1 MSVRILL
8 LIVNG
13 IALAAVV
20 AFVIVTL
27 RATPAARPP
36 RNVTAP
42 PADEDLEGHRLERAL
57 ALALICSAVIA
68 VSLPLYWLREPD
80 RQQESIR
87 YFDKGAAARGAVLF
101 ANKQSTS
108 YSNVTSL
115 LCADCH
121 GVDGNGGVAPTTYT
135 ARAGGTPMK
144 VSWAAPSLTTVLLR
158 FSAAEVRTILT
169 YGRPGTPMQAWGVAG
184 GGPKN
189 DQSLDDLL
197 AYLTSIQISPEAAL
211 AQSAAAVETWR
222 DQPQKQLGDAKSAL
236 ADARS
241 QLKQVRSD
249 SQATP
254 EQHRAAEDA
263 VAAAAR
269 ALKRAEDWVARRD
282 GVGDGQ
288 LLYEVQCARCH
299 TANWSIF
306 DPTVN
311 TPEEVDLGPAGGGG
325 SHGSNLRGGGVIER
339 FGPDATA
346 ASAGFRSQADF
357 LRSGSDDNM
366 PYGIGGI
373 GSGRM
378 PGFTALLTDDQIT
391 AIVEYQT
398 SMLDRNDPSTPG
410 H

>member
-13 IALAAVV
+13 IALASVI

-27 RATPAARPP
+27 RATPAERAPQ
-36 RNVTAP
+36 NVMPP
-42 PADEDLEGHRLERAL
+42 PADEYLEGRRLERAL
-57 ALALICSAVIA
+57 ALGLICSAVIA

-80 RQQESIR
+80 RQQESVG
-87 YFDKGAAARGAVLF
+87 YFDKGAVTRGAVLF
-101 ANKQSTS
+101 ANKQSAS

-121 GVDGNGGVAPTTYT
+121 GVDGNGSVAPTTY
-135 ARAGGTPMK
+135 AAPDSGTPKK
-144 VSWAAPSLTTVLLR
+144 VSWTAPPLTTVLLR

-189 DQSLDDLL
+189 SQSLDDLL
-197 AYLTSIQISPEAAL
+197 AYLESIQITRKAAL
-211 AQSAAAVETWR
+211 AQSAAALGTWR
-222 DQPQKQLGDAKSAL
+222 DQPRKQLNDAKAAL
-236 ADARS
+236 ADAQGRLE
-241 QLKQVRSD
+241 QTRADTK
-249 SQATP
+249 ATP
-254 EQHRAAEDA
+254 DQKRAAEDA
-263 VAAAAR
+263 VVAAENG
-269 ALKRAEDWVARRD
+269 LVWAEDWIARRV

-288 LLYEVQCARCH
+288 LLYELECARCH
-299 TANWSIF
+299 TASWSIF

-311 TPEEVDLGPAGGGG
+311 TPEEVGLGPAGGGG
-325 SHGSNLRGGGVIER
+325 AHGSNLRGGGVIRR
-339 FGPDATA
+339 FGPDATQG
-346 ASAGFRSQADF
+346 STGFRSQADF
-357 LRSGSDDNM
+357 LRNGSDNNM

-378 PGFTALLTDDQIT
+378 PGFAGLLTDEQIT

-398 SMLDRNDPSTPG
+398 SMLDLNDPSTPG